1 MAEKNLELAVRK
13 VTLGENKVC
22 GLTHS
27 DDAAKA
33 YQAGAVFGGLIFVE
47 ASKRHVDIEAA
58 RLTMSGAPLNYVG
71 VFQNHS
77 VADVAHT
84 VSELGLFAVQ
94 LHGDESQAYVDE
106 LKQSLPESVEI
117 WKAYGVSCDAES
129 ALPELLESN
138 VTRHLLDTKVGSQT
152 GGTGQAFDWSLINNQ
167 SAIMLAGGLNPENAN
182 QAAKLGCLGL
192 DLNSGVE
199 SAPGKK
205 DADKLQRAFAAI
217 RNY

>member
-1 MAEKNLELAVRK
+1 
-13 VTLGENKVC
+13 
-22 GLTHS
+22 
-27 DDAAKA
+27 
-33 YQAGAVFGGLIFVE
+33 
-47 ASKRHVDIEAA
+47 
-58 RLTMSGAPLNYVG
+58 
-71 VFQNHS
+71 
-77 VADVAHT
+77 
-84 VSELGLFAVQ
+84 
-94 LHGDESQAYVDE
+94 
-106 LKQSLPESVEI
+106 
-117 WKAYGVSCDAES
+117 AYGVGSGAENG
-129 ALPELLESN
+129 AKNTLPKLLKSN

-167 SAIMLAGGLNPENAN
+167 SAIMLAGGLNPDNAN

>member
-1 MAEKNLELAVRK
+1 
-13 VTLGENKVC
+13 
-22 GLTHS
+22 
-27 DDAAKA
+27 
-33 YQAGAVFGGLIFVE
+33 
-47 ASKRHVDIEAA
+47 
-58 RLTMSGAPLNYVG
+58 

-77 VADVAHT
+77 VADVANT

-94 LHGDESQAYVDE
+94 LHGDESQAFVDE
-106 LKQSLPESVEI
+106 LKQSLPENVEI
-117 WKAYGVSCDAES
+117 WKAYGVACSTENGAES
-129 ALPELLESN
+129 VLPELLQSN

-152 GGTGQAFDWSLINNQ
+152 GGTGQAFNWSLINNP

-205 DADKLQRAFAAI
+205 DADKLQHAFAAI

>member
-1 MAEKNLELAVRK
+1 
-13 VTLGENKVC
+13 
-22 GLTHS
+22 
-27 DDAAKA
+27 
-33 YQAGAVFGGLIFVE
+33 
-47 ASKRHVDIEAA
+47 
-58 RLTMSGAPLNYVG
+58 MSGAPLNYVG

-77 VADVAHT
+77 VTDVAKT

-94 LHGDESQAYVDE
+94 LHGDESQAFVDE
-106 LKQSLPESVEI
+106 LKQSLPEHVEI
-117 WKAYGVSCDAES
+117 WKAYGVASGAENGAKS
-129 ALPELLESN
+129 ALPELLKSN

-167 SAIMLAGGLNPENAN
+167 SAIMLAGGLNPDNAN